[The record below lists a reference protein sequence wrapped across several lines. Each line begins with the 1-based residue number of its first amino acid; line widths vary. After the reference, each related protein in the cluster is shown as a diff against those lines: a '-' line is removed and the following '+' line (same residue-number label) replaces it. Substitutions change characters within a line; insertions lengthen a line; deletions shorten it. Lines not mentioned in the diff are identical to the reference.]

1 MRVTMISIKN
11 TAVTSNIMNKEMR
24 NTIKAVK
31 AKKTKSFNRNSM
43 I

>member
-1 MRVTMISIKN
+1 MRVTMIRIKN
-11 TAVTSNIMNKEMR
+11 TAAASNVMNKAMR
-24 NTIKAVK
+24 NTMRTVK